1 MRRRVHG
8 QSGMTLI
15 EVLVAMSL
23 LAILSVLGYQ
33 AFSNLLISRERLMET
48 SAQWI
53 DLARLFRRIERDL
66 AGLEPTQVRAPSRQR
81 LSLEQAAEGQRL
93 SLPIYSALADD
104 GRERI
109 VYQQQSAGLVWSS
122 TRVEGE
128 FFPLLSAA
136 SQVRWR
142 LLLDDGRWVESLSDA
157 PGAQARALEMRVSH
171 VGIGSVTRL
180 WRLP

>member
-1 MRRRVHG
+1 MNHRWRC

-23 LAILSVLGYQ
+23 LAILSVLGYK
-33 AFSNLLISRERLMET
+33 AFSNLLIARERLMET
-48 SAQWI
+48 STQWI

-66 AGLEPTQVRAPSRQR
+66 AGLEPSQVRVSFSPR
-81 LSLEQAAEGQRL
+81 LSLDQVSGKPRL
-93 SLPIYSALADD
+93 TLPIYSALADD

-109 VYQQQSAGLVWSS
+109 VYQQQAAGLVWSS

-128 FFPLLSAA
+128 FFPLLGAA
-136 SQVRWR
+136 YQVRWR
-142 LLLDDGRWVESLSDA
+142 VLLNDGRWVESWPDA
-157 PGAQARALEMRVSH
+157 SGAQARALEMRVAQ
-171 VGIGSVTRL
+171 VGIGVVTRL